1 MVRVFTMSC
10 DRYRLETRFR
20 NPYSGNEKGSVRNA
34 VRAMDDI
41 VEDGR
46 TPNEASPL
54 ALDRRIA
61 QGNPPDVD
69 DGSDRL
75 AVYDAFNNLGGK
87 RAES

>member
-1 MVRVFTMSC
+1 
-10 DRYRLETRFR
+10 
-20 NPYSGNEKGSVRNA
+20 
-34 VRAMDDI
+34 MDDI

-54 ALDRRIA
+54 ALDRRIS

-75 AVYDAFNNLGGK
+75 AVYDAFNNLGGEG
-87 RAES
+87 AES